1 MKKKVV
7 AIICGGDTSEHDVS
21 MRSAA
26 GIESF
31 LDKEKYTVYKV
42 EIHAGRWQALLPGG
56 ERVVVDRNNF
66 TFADGGKTVRPDV
79 CYITIHGVPGEN
91 GILQGYLDL
100 IGMPYTTSDV
110 LIEAMTYDKFVFNNY
125 MRALGV
131 SVADSLLV
139 RRGHSDEVSDED
151 IISRIGLPCFVKPAS
166 GGSSFGT
173 SKVKTADQLR
183 PAIDLAMKEGEDVM
197 VEAFMDGTEI
207 SCGCYRISRGTT
219 VLPITEV
226 VPQNEF
232 FDYNA
237 KYNGQV
243 SEITPARL
251 APRVTERVQQL
262 TRSIYD
268 ILGCRGIIRID
279 YIITAGDHINML
291 EVNTTPGMTAT
302 SFIPQQVRA
311 AGLNIT
317 EVMGDIIEDVLAEKT
332 ASATKREHHEHRAA
346 GGAENPEGADD
357 ADPFAAIRPY
367 NDDEI
372 KPALQRLLADRQF
385 GRVMKAFMPWLP
397 SGLRNALAR
406 VAFIGVHST
415 LDFQM
420 RFMKPVVK
428 YVLRRCAREVTFAH
442 RNIAPGSERY
452 TFVSNHRD
460 IVLDSAILDVL
471 LHEHKFPTTCEI
483 AIGDN
488 LLIYPWIRTLVRM
501 NKAFTVKRGLS
512 PRELLCSSQLMSRY
526 MHHAICEKKENI
538 WIAQREGRAKDSNDR
553 TQESLLKM
561 MAMGGEG
568 SLVDRIRQLHI
579 VPLTISY
586 EYDPC
591 DYLKAKEFQQKRDNP
606 SFKKSKQDDL
616 DNMKTGIMGFKGRI
630 HYEAAP
636 CIDKWIDQLAGLPKA
651 EFFAELAVR
660 MDRAIHRG
668 YKLFPINYVA
678 ADLLAGTQAH
688 AGHYTADD
696 RRRAEAYFAQRLAL
710 IDLPGKDEDF
720 LRGKLLSMYANP
732 VINCEKAFSE

>member
-1 MKKKVV
+1 MKKII

-31 LDKEKYTVYKV
+31 LDKNKYTVYKV
-42 EIHAGRWQALLPGG
+42 EIHAGHWKALLPDGDCA
-56 ERVVVDRNNF
+56 VVDRNDF
-66 TFADGGKTVRPDV
+66 SFEVDGIRIRPHL

-91 GILQGYLDL
+91 GILQGYLEL
-100 IGMPYTTSDV
+100 IGMPYTTSNV

-125 MRALGV
+125 MRSLGV

-139 RRGHSDEVSDED
+139 RRGHGADVTDED

-173 SKVKTADQLR
+173 SKVKTAPELR

-207 SCGCYRISRGTT
+207 SCGCYRTAKGTT

-243 SEITPARL
+243 TEITPARL
-251 APRVTERVQQL
+251 SQRVTQRVQTL
-262 TRSIYD
+262 TRTIYEM
-268 ILGCRGIIRID
+268 LGCRGIIRID
-279 YIITAGDHINML
+279 YIITAGDHIRML

-302 SFIPQQVRA
+302 SFIPQQVKA
-311 AGLNIT
+311 AGLNISD
-317 EVMGDIIEDVLAEKT
+317 VMEEIIEDVYAEKAGT
-332 ASATKREHHEHRAA
+332 RTDGDRPSVQERKEEAA
-346 GGAENPEGADD
+346 AAD
-357 ADPFAAIRPY
+357 ADPFAEIRPY

-372 KPALQRLLADRQF
+372 RPALDTLLADRQF
-385 GRVMKAFMPWLP
+385 SRLIKGFLPWLP
-397 SGLRNALAR
+397 VAVRNLVVR
-406 VAFIGVHST
+406 GAFVGVRST
-415 LDFQM
+415 LDFQL
-420 RFMKPVVK
+420 RFMKPVVN
-428 YVLRRCAREVTFAH
+428 YVLRRCARRVSFSYDG
-442 RNIAPGSERY
+442 IAPGAERY

-460 IVLDSAILDVL
+460 IVLDSAILDVML
-471 LHEHKFPTTCEI
+471 YKHRFPTTCEI

-488 LLIYPWIRTLVRM
+488 LLIYPWIRTLVKM
-501 NKAFTVKRGLS
+501 NKAFIVKRGLS
-512 PRELLCSSQLMSRY
+512 PRELLRSSRLMSRY
-526 MHHAICEKKENI
+526 MHYAINEKKENI

-561 MAMGGEG
+561 MTLGGEG
-568 SLVDRIRQLHI
+568 PVVERIRQLHI

-606 SFKKSKQDDL
+606 GFKKSKQDDL
-616 DNMKTGIMGFKGRI
+616 DNMKTGILGFKGDI
-630 HYEAAP
+630 HYYAAP
-636 CIDKWIDQLAGLPKA
+636 CINEWIDELAGLPKG
-651 EFFAELAVR
+651 EFYAELAAR
-660 MDRAIHRG
+660 MDRIIHQG
-668 YKLFPINYVA
+668 YMLFPINYVA
-678 ADLLAGTQAH
+678 ADLLAGRAAH
-688 AGHYTADD
+688 AAMYTLED
-696 RRRAEAYFAQRLAL
+696 RQRVEDYFRQRIAMV
-710 IDLPGKDEDF
+710 DLPDKDEAF
-720 LRGKLLSMYANP
+720 LREKLLTMYANP
-732 VINCEKAFSE
+732 VLNQEKAMQS

>member
-1 MKKKVV
+1 MKKII

-31 LDKEKYTVYKV
+31 LDREKYTVYKV
-42 EIHAGRWQALLPGG
+42 EIHAGHWRALLPSGG
-56 ERVVVDRNNF
+56 FAVVDRNDF
-66 TFADGGKTVRPDV
+66 SFEVEGVRIRPHL

-91 GILQGYLDL
+91 GILQGYLEL
-100 IGMPYTTSDV
+100 IGMPYTTSNV

-125 MRALGV
+125 MRSLGV

-139 RRGHSDEVSDED
+139 RRGHGNDVSDED

-207 SCGCYRISRGTT
+207 SCGCYRTSKGTT

-232 FDYNA
+232 FDYDA

-251 APRVTERVQQL
+251 SQRVTERVQKL
-262 TRSIYD
+262 TRSIYE

-279 YIITAGDHINML
+279 YIITAGDHIKML

-311 AGLNIT
+311 AGLNISD
-317 EVMGDIIEDVLAEKT
+317 VMEEIIEDVYAEKAAAVGGSEPSSSPET
-332 ASATKREHHEHRAA
+332 PSVEKASSADTDPY
-346 GGAENPEGADD
+346 AE
-357 ADPFAAIRPY
+357 IRPY

-372 KPALQRLLADRQF
+372 KPALESLLSDRQF
-385 GRVMKAFMPWLP
+385 SRLLKGFLPWLP
-397 SGLRNALAR
+397 VPVRNFLIRA
-406 VAFIGVHST
+406 AFTGVHST
-415 LDFQM
+415 LDFQL
-420 RFMKPVVK
+420 RFMKPIVR
-428 YVLRRCAREVTFAH
+428 YVLHRCACRVSFSYDGVE
-442 RNIAPGSERY
+442 PGTERY

-460 IVLDSAILDVL
+460 IVLDSAILDVM
-471 LHEHKFPTTCEI
+471 LHKHKFPTTCEI

-488 LLIYPWIRTLVRM
+488 LLIYPWIRTLVKM

-512 PRELLCSSQLMSRY
+512 PRELLRSSKLMSQY
-526 MHHAICEKKENI
+526 MHYAINEKKENI

-561 MAMGGEG
+561 MTLGGEG
-568 SLVDRIRQLHI
+568 SVVDRIRQLHI

-606 SFKKSKQDDL
+606 GFKKSKQDDL
-616 DNMKTGIMGFKGRI
+616 DNMKTGILGFKGDI
-630 HYEAAP
+630 HYHAAP
-636 CIDKWIDQLAGLPKA
+636 CINEWIGELAGLPKG
-651 EFFAELAVR
+651 EFYAELASR
-660 MDRAIHRG
+660 MDRIIHRG
-668 YKLFPINYVA
+668 YMLFPINYVA
-678 ADLLAGTQAH
+678 ADMLAGNAAH
-688 AGHYTADD
+688 ADMYTEAD
-696 RRRAEAYFAQRLAL
+696 RKRVEEYFSQRIAM
-710 IDLPGKDEDF
+710 IDLPHKDEAF
-720 LRGKLLSMYANP
+720 LREKLLTMYANP
-732 VINCEKAFSE
+732 VINQEEAMQS